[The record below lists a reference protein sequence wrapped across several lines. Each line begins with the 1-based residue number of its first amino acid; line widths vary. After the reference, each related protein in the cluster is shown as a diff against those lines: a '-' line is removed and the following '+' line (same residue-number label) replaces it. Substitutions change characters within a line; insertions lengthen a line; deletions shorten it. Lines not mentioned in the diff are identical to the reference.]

1 MQVNRW
7 TPVEVL
13 KSRQMLAL
21 HAASSK
27 GAGSEMPRPP
37 LKTRIF
43 IRPGVVNLDRGRS
56 FMQEARGLK
65 REAIVEVARSFQKN
79 CHSFQCEVFVEVK
92 QDRGWS
98 FMQEARGK
106 RLEYRCLS

>member
-1 MQVNRW
+1 M
-7 TPVEVL
+7 EVL

-92 QDRGWS
+92 LDRGWS
-98 FMQEARGK
+98 FTHMRQEARVSK
-106 RLEYRCLS
+106 RERPR